1 VAWWPRSSSSKELGA
16 TVAEQSREVVGPA
29 LEGAAWIGGGTGSGK
44 TTVARALASRH
55 GLRLFLVDAF
65 WYAHTAR
72 LDAARLDA
80 SRLDAAR
87 LDTARV
93 DEPELTPD
101 QQWLGQTP
109 EEQAEAFAETSRRRL
124 LLAMADL
131 AQLPKRPSTVVE
143 GPQVLPDLLPP
154 GAAAVFLIPT
164 KEFQRSV
171 LERRVLPPTADPRLA
186 LENRIKKD
194 QLYAER
200 LASLA
205 ADRGFAVLLV
215 DGSRSPEEILATVE
229 RSFAAVLESNR
240 GAVDLQ
246 PARRWENEVVADNV
260 RRWLASTDAPAEP
273 PRAYPFSCECGRR
286 GCSLQVDLSLE
297 DFLVLP
303 RVVAPAH
310 TAADVVGTDG
320 IGSARSD

>member
-1 VAWWPRSSSSKELGA
+1 M
-16 TVAEQSREVVGPA
+16 AEQSREVVGPA
-29 LEGAAWIGGGTGSGK
+29 FESAAWIGGGTGSGK

-55 GLRLFLVDAF
+55 GLRLFPVDAF

-72 LDAARLDA
+72 LNDARLND
-80 SRLDAAR
+80 AR
-87 LDTARV
+87 LNDARLNGARLNGARLNGARINTARL

-131 AQLPKRPSTVVE
+131 AQLPKRPSTLVE
-143 GPQVLPDLLPP
+143 GPQVLPDLLPR

-171 LERRVLPPTADPRLA
+171 LALRVLPPTANPRVA

-215 DGSRSPEEILATVE
+215 DGSRSPEEILAKVE
-229 RSFAAVLESNR
+229 RSFATVLESNR
-240 GAVDLQ
+240 GPVDLQ

-286 GCSLQVDLSLE
+286 GCSSRVDLSLE
-297 DFLVLP
+297 DFLALP

-310 TAADVVGTDG
+310 AAVDVVGTDG